1 MAPEIGLYV
10 VVLVVIK
17 NMFGECCTLLCSDC
31 VVIALGI
38 EEYCWG
44 VGVEISVVFPLLKTN
59 LGCNSLIFLE
69 PLCNLVFECCYGV
82 QICIYFLV

>member
-1 MAPEIGLYV
+1 M
-10 VVLVVIK
+10 
-17 NMFGECCTLLCSDC
+17 
-31 VVIALGI
+31 
-38 EEYCWG
+38 G

-82 QICIYFLV
+82 QILYIYFNLDEEIWLIFSPSMLLYSVV